1 MIVASLAVLLWAMAA
16 VNHRHGGS
24 GLVLLSAVMLL
35 VGGGFGPPV
44 LGVLAGRR
52 PEQLVRLGG
61 ALRLASPERFVYRL
75 FLVVLDM
82 PLAALAGISHDVR
95 SASGSPH
102 PIP

>member
-1 MIVASLAVLLWAMAA
+1 MAA
-16 VNHRHGGS
+16 AAS
-24 GLVLLSAVMLL
+24 YSCPLSCAWSAAASALRCSACSPAWL
-35 VGGGFGPPV
+35 
-44 LGVLAGRR
+44 

-61 ALRLASPERFVYRL
+61 ALRLASPEWFVYGL